1 MAISLAL
8 AGCGGGGGGATSSSG
23 GIVPGAPAGPA
34 TVEISLNAASVT
46 GSAAAP
52 VTVAGSSTVPT
63 ADPSFLWPQHVT
75 DPKPEIAHVYMDV
88 VKVSLMPA
96 SEVSEGE
103 DMDGEIG
110 EDNSPD
116 SAFPVK
122 PHFITLVPDSPIR
135 IDLLNL
141 ENGKKLARFLNRFDQ
156 VPAGTYDKIRVY
168 YQNVQVVLSDNSV
181 LRFHPTAHSKFD
193 IHFRNGY
200 ELVIPEGTDRTQADG
215 WVKFFRVKLDVVG
228 LKLQITGGGK
238 SWKGC
243 KVILRPQIFAEFVPP
258 ILYSVAGTAANVNGF
273 TSPAVSGT
281 FNIVYGKGPGYPKTI
296 PAAFDNTTTWAW
308 SDNVLGPSCWIVDVV
323 NTAGLGAFR
332 DGATVEAVGP
342 FNAAMVFQ
350 ARDIVFSFPDVR
362 SGVVDNGWKADNTFA
377 LRLAA
382 DNVVFPKPSRY
393 MAYYDNVVPPNAPLT
408 QAAIDNDVFVKAR
421 GYFTTGGIEA
431 FWISIAGKV
440 AIWP

>member
-1 MAISLAL
+1 M
-8 AGCGGGGGGATSSSG
+8 T
-23 GIVPGAPAGPA
+23 IVPG
-34 TVEISLNAASVT
+34 
-46 GSAAAP
+46 
-52 VTVAGSSTVPT
+52 
-63 ADPSFLWPQHVT
+63 
-75 DPKPEIAHVYMDV
+75 
-88 VKVSLMPA
+88 
-96 SEVSEGE
+96 
-103 DMDGEIG
+103 
-110 EDNSPD
+110 
-116 SAFPVK
+116 
-122 PHFITLVPDSPIR
+122 SPIH

-168 YQNVQVVLSDNSV
+168 YQNVKVVLSDNSV

-193 IHFRNGY
+193 IHFRSGY
-200 ELVIPEGTDRTQADG
+200 ELVIPEATDTTQADG

-228 LKLQITGGGK
+228 LKLKITGGGK

-243 KVILRPQIFAEFVPP
+243 KAILRPQIFAEFVPP

-281 FNIVYGKGPGYPKTI
+281 FNVVYGTGLGYPRTI
-296 PAAFDNTTTWAW
+296 PAAFDNNTTWAW
-308 SDNVLGPSCWIVDVV
+308 SDNVLGASFWIVDVV

-332 DGATVEAVGP
+332 DGATVEAVGR

-382 DNVVFPKPSRY
+382 DNVVFPKPGRNK
-393 MAYYDNVVPPNAPLT
+393 AYYDNATSFAPLN
-408 QAAIDNDVFVKAR
+408 QSAIDNDVLVKAR
-421 GYFTTGGIEA
+421 GYFRAPTRNIDA
-431 FWISIAGKV
+431 YWISIGPYAREERCAVTRPARNGNGPRGFPGGRLFRVGGSRVKTV
-440 AIWP
+440 TAIPLFTL